1 MSLKN
6 KKVIFENLGAVFSAI
21 FWAISGL
28 SLTFFATIYAG
39 VENNMGNNG
48 GLKFGIIAAFFIE
61 LFTLF
66 WSFLLVPIIKRNFN
80 LAILFPFKNK
90 RVWILFL
97 SSFLGA
103 PLGTAMYWMAMIE
116 IGASKATSISTLFP
130 ILSTMCVY
138 LFMKKKSSWN
148 TIVGL
153 TIAVAAA
160 VSFGVIAGW
169 KDPNSWKGYLFI
181 SIAVIAWGLE
191 AILSSV
197 SLESNVDPYVSIFL
211 RSLTS
216 VIVFLIVLL
225 PSFGAYNK
233 IGIVYFSEQTKKH
246 FYLLLIAG
254 FFACISFML
263 YYRAL
268 SQLSVPKATSINIT
282 YSFWTMLIEPSLLII
297 NPMWKPYEWYI
308 YVLGITILLGAIFGL
323 LDFSSFK
330 NRKNINPINEEINI
344 KSIDNQQ
351 ENNLINEELK
361 P

>member
-1 MSLKN
+1 MVFSKN
-6 KKVIFENLGAVFSAI
+6 KKQIFENLGAVFSAI

-28 SLTFFATIYAG
+28 SLTFFATLYSG
-39 VENNMGNNG
+39 VETNMGTNG
-48 GLKFGIIAAFFIE
+48 ALKFGIITAFFIE
-61 LFTLF
+61 LFTLC
-66 WSFLLVPIIKRNFN
+66 WSFLLVPIIKKNFN

-90 RVWILFL
+90 RIWILIL

-153 TIAVAAA
+153 LIAVAAA
-160 VSFGVIAGW
+160 VSFGIIAGW

-181 SIAVIAWGLE
+181 SIAVVAWGLE
-191 AILSSV
+191 AFLSSV

-216 VIVFLIVLL
+216 VIVFLVILL
-225 PSFGAYNK
+225 PSFGAYSK
-233 IGIVYFSEQTKKH
+233 SGIVYFSTETKKC
-246 FYLLLIAG
+246 FFFLVIAG

-282 YSFWTMLIEPSLLII
+282 YSFWTMLIEPMLLII
-297 NPMWKPYEWYI
+297 DPKWKLHPWYI

-323 LDFSSFK
+323 LDFSNFK
-330 NRKNINPINEEINI
+330 KNKQLQSNSPDADEQD
-344 KSIDNQQ
+344 K
-351 ENNLINEELK
+351 ELK
-361 P
+361 SEQIQSQ